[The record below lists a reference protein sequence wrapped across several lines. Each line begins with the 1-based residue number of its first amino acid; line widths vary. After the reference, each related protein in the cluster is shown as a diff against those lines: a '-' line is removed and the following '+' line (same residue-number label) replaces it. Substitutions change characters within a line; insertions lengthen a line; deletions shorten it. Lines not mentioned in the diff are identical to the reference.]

1 VKDSGVAFELSVG
14 HPVEVADGGEELD
27 VAVC

>member
-1 VKDSGVAFELSVG
+1 VEDSGVALELSVG
-14 HPVEVADGGEELD
+14 HRVEVSDGGEELD